1 MKLVLQSRLS
11 VIWFR
16 FQVGLDR
23 PVTQTYR
30 DILTRLPG
38 GNKVLES
45 AYETVEFTITSVKNY
60 VDEWLRYQAL
70 WDLQVMIRQE
80 GNSLK
85 IVKWIFFSDLLHCC
99 CHITTLYNPP

>member
-1 MKLVLQSRLS
+1 MKIDSLILS
-11 VIWFR
+11 LSPFTFTKQQKCII

-38 GNKVLES
+38 GNKILES
-45 AYETVEFTITSVKNY
+45 AYETVEFTIASVKNY

-70 WDLQVMIRQE
+70 WDLQV
-80 GNSLK
+80 K
-85 IVKWIFFSDLLHCC
+85 I
-99 CHITTLYNPP
+99 NE